1 MNPTD
6 VNSIPIPDEYFRNL
20 KAAWDELA
28 AKYPAPTDD
37 DVRADYRWMFDHI
50 TDGSIDPNDEYW
62 GLYVAVYQQ
71 RLVGAGPDPFV
82 LQARLAREL
91 NVHPA
96 RIVTTLRGGE
106 YAR

>member
-1 MNPTD
+1 MNPTE
-6 VNSIPIPDEYFRNL
+6 VNSIPIPDEELRAL
-20 KAAWDELA
+20 WAEWDALA
-28 AKYPAPTDD
+28 AGHPTPTHDD
-37 DVRADYRWMFDHI
+37 MRPDYVWMFDHI

-82 LQARLAREL
+82 LQVRLAREL

-106 YAR
+106 SF